1 MNEELEL
8 QQLVSK
14 YAEAIHTQNKED
26 FYSIWSKD
34 DLNTMISN
42 SNKYVGLDNLYNDF
56 LIGGIQNAYTKIDLI
71 IENTHIQ
78 KVNDTIAIITLEYHT
93 ECIRRETNEEYG
105 IEGLETQIAKK
116 TNDGWKLVYIQYHGS
131 DIKKES

>member
-1 MNEELEL
+1 MHEELEL
-8 QQLVSK
+8 QQLVNQ
-14 YAEAIHTQNKED
+14 YTEAIHTQNKED

-34 DLNTMISN
+34 DVNTMISN

-71 IENTHIQ
+71 IENTHVQ
-78 KVNDTIAIITLEYHT
+78 KVSDTIAIITLEYHT

-105 IEGLETQIAKK
+105 IEGLETQIVKK
-116 TNDGWKLVYIQYHGS
+116 TSDGWKLVYIQYHGT
-131 DIKKES
+131 DIEKG